1 MNYAEAIKALN
12 DYFGGKDM
20 KRGDALRIAE
30 LLSRAEKA
38 EKIVDEYAESARAIA
53 LWLSGFCNKKLSYP
67 SMISDAARKIST
79 AYADI
84 KEILGDNYDISRL
97 RELAQADR
105 DGKCEIFPCK
115 VGDIAY
121 VVNRGDYYS
130 RYEPYISEKEIIEI
144 NWKKDRS
151 GKDLGF
157 GLILKGGNYNTS
169 ARYKLSSIG
178 KTVFLTREEAE
189 VALKE
194 RKKDE

>member
-1 MNYAEAIKALN
+1 
-12 DYFGGKDM
+12 M

-30 LLSRAEKA
+30 LISRAEKA

-79 AYADI
+79 AYAEI
-84 KEILGDNYDISRL
+84 KEILGDNYDLSRL
-97 RELAQADR
+97 RELVQADGGGR
-105 DGKCEIFPCK
+105 CVVLPCK
-115 VGDIAY
+115 EGERI
-121 VVNRGDYYS
+121 
-130 RYEPYISEKEIIEI
+130 
-144 NWKKDRS
+144 
-151 GKDLGF
+151 
-157 GLILKGGNYNTS
+157 
-169 ARYKLSSIG
+169 YKITPKYLNKYGCDHCLSSYGMGSVCEYYDESSGSCKNLIDPKSKYDIVSKHFSLEMVNEFG